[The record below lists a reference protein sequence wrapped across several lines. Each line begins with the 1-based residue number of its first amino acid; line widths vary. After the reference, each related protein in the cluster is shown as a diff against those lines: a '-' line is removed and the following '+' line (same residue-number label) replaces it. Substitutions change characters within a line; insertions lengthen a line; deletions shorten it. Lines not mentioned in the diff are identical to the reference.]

1 MAATRS
7 ERCPSV
13 KGSFVLLTKR
23 AFLRWA
29 GVALAALSIQSGTH
43 TARAR
48 EPLAPLVVVVARN
61 SPIERLSRFELK
73 KLYLGAN
80 LQAPGGERVIAFH
93 QQYSAPDRVAFER
106 GLLGMDPE
114 ELSRY
119 WIDRKIR
126 GEGGAPH
133 VVGSVELL
141 QRVVSRISQS
151 IGYVRLDQV
160 GPELR
165 VIPIDGRLPGEAG
178 YPVTGAEEGA
188 AGFAAQQSEQTLFG
202 PDWAG

>member
-1 MAATRS
+1 M
-7 ERCPSV
+7 
-13 KGSFVLLTKR
+13 LTKR
-23 AFLRWA
+23 AFLKWT
-29 GVALAALSIQSGTH
+29 GVALAALSIQSGSH
-43 TARAR
+43 TAGAR

-93 QQYSAPDRVAFER
+93 QLYSAPDRVAFER
-106 GLLGMDPE
+106 GVLGMDPE
-114 ELSRY
+114 ELTRY

-126 GEGGAPH
+126 GEGGAPR
-133 VVGSVELL
+133 VVGSAELL
-141 QRVVSRISQS
+141 QRVVSHISQS
-151 IGYVRLDQV
+151 VGYVRLDQV

-165 VIPIDGRLPGEAG
+165 VIPIDGRLPGDAG
-178 YPVTGAEEGA
+178 YSVTGAEEGSES
-188 AGFAAQQSEQTLFG
+188 FAAQRWEETLFA